1 MSWGYAWRPYV
12 SVGERRRRAAREMER
27 LRKKGIDIQP
37 IALTGSKIAKTF
49 WGAAW
54 CEHLESYSDY
64 ANRLPRGRTYVRNG
78 SVCHLAVSPGKVEAM
93 VSGSEI
99 YKVRIEI
106 KKLPALKWRTMK
118 QRCAGQIGSLLDL
131 LRGKLSDNVM
141 SVVSDREEGLFPQPK
156 DISLDCSCPD
166 WATMCKHVAAVLY
179 GVGAR
184 LDQHPELL
192 FLLRGVDHEELIAA
206 DAEAA
211 VTSAIVRGKK
221 RRVVAG
227 DLSDVFG
234 IELAADS
241 DNADADSNARSP
253 RETVTTKRVRR
264 AKTAVPPP
272 IMKKMA
278 ATKKTATT
286 KSTETAAP
294 RPRSSKKRTA
304 VPPPHMTTIAKAT
317 PTGKTAAVK
326 KSAPAGKRV
335 KKSTSRTKA
344 AAATKKTRS

>member
-1 MSWGYAWRPYV
+1 MSWGYDWRPYV

-27 LRKKGIDIQP
+27 LRKKGLDIQP
-37 IALTGSKIAKTF
+37 IALTGNKIAKTY

-54 CEHLESYSDY
+54 CQHLESYSDY

-106 KKLPALKWRTMK
+106 KKLPAPKWRTIK

-141 SVVSDREEGLFPQPK
+141 SVVSDREDGLFPQPK
-156 DISLDCSCPD
+156 EISLDCSCPD

-184 LDQHPELL
+184 LDEHPELL

-241 DNADADSNARSP
+241 ANAEADSCAQSP
-253 RETVTTKRVRR
+253 QETATTKRVRR
-264 AKTAVPPP
+264 AKAAVPPP
-272 IMKKMA
+272 IMKKTA
-278 ATKKTATT
+278 ATKKTATK
-286 KSTETAAP
+286 KSSVTAAP
-294 RPRSSKKRTA
+294 ARGLRRNGRLFRL
-304 VPPPHMTTIAKAT
+304 
-317 PTGKTAAVK
+317 PT
-326 KSAPAGKRV
+326 
-335 KKSTSRTKA
+335 
-344 AAATKKTRS
+344 